1 MSISVSSSFMNY
13 ARSLQG
19 TPLKRYSAL
28 SSMVLRSKAGNSN
41 IVTNSSAKTNKDEN
55 ANIEGVRNNS
65 GTVSSNT
72 DKKVVTRSSEI
83 FYNNYLLK
91 NSNDK
96 SYVIDGAEFSSEEV
110 DAVRNVLQNAVSPL
124 LGGKLYYDY
133 KDYAQMGIA
142 ENSVAKY
149 AAENLT
155 EDQAAVVNKSLSGY
169 ISGLLDKEEEWINSE
184 CYIDDTEGVGDTGE
198 MNTYY
203 GVRQT
208 TPQWIRDDLAATLAK
223 FNTAAAKYKVYGRNS
238 DSKAV
243 SGNHSAED
251 RSGGL
256 IYCASNKEL
265 ARSVRS
271 LFAETDITDEG
282 RLADVFKEYKDMM
295 NAAYLAVGFGRT
307 TNDMLKDDTNSF
319 TKQIS
324 NMKAVFSGINRNGID
339 SMF

>member
-1 MSISVSSSFMNY
+1 MAY
-13 ARSLQG
+13 AKLMEGKSLEG
-19 TPLKRYSAL
+19 YSRL
-28 SSMVLRSKAGNSN
+28 SSKVLRSKAGNSN
-41 IVTNSSAKTNKDEN
+41 VAASDSQKSDKAEN
-55 ANIEGVRNNS
+55 GRTGSVQGN
-65 GTVSSNT
+65 SNT
-72 DKKVVTRSSEI
+72 SNSNAEKKVVKRNSEI

-91 NSNDK
+91 TSNDK
-96 SYVIDGAEFSSEEV
+96 SYEIDGVAFSSEEV

-198 MNTYY
+198 MNAYY
-203 GVRQT
+203 AVRQT

-238 DSKAV
+238 GSKAV

>member
-1 MSISVSSSFMNY
+1 
-13 ARSLQG
+13 
-19 TPLKRYSAL
+19 
-28 SSMVLRSKAGNSN
+28 
-41 IVTNSSAKTNKDEN
+41 
-55 ANIEGVRNNS
+55 
-65 GTVSSNT
+65 
-72 DKKVVTRSSEI
+72 
-83 FYNNYLLK
+83 
-91 NSNDK
+91 
-96 SYVIDGAEFSSEEV
+96 
-110 DAVRNVLQNAVSPL
+110 
-124 LGGKLYYDY
+124 
-133 KDYAQMGIA
+133 MGIA

-155 EDQAAVVNKSLSGY
+155 EEQAAVVNKSLSGY

-203 GVRQT
+203 G
-208 TPQWIRDDLAATLAK
+208 IRMNTSIISQRMQEQLEEDLAKVNAK
-223 FNTAAAKYKVYGRNS
+223 LTGAYSYKQHTGSNT
-238 DSKAV
+238 
-243 SGNHSAED
+243 
-251 RSGGL
+251 GGF

-265 ARSVRS
+265 AGSVRS
-271 LFAETDITDEG
+271 LFAGTDITDES

-339 SMF
+339 RMF